1 MTLHVIVNVV
11 IWRKIEGGKMNRKNG
26 EEKVH
31 FRRML
36 LIDDLI
42 RSGSYLNAK
51 ELADKAEVTTR
62 TIMRDIDELK
72 LFYNAPIEYDPKK
85 RGYYY
90 SEPNFFIKSVLLTEG
105 EFFSIALFDQLLVQ
119 YKNTPLEENLRNIFR
134 KITDALPQKITV
146 DSSMLSS
153 QVSFI
158 PDQMGN
164 IDIDVFEQVFSALR
178 KNKTIFFEYRS
189 LERKTWEKRIVDP
202 YHAICQKGNWYILGY
217 CHDRKVPR
225 LFNLARIR
233 KTTISKQTYSIPADF
248 NPHEYFDK
256 HMGVWAS
263 SAYSKKASKVEFI
276 VSAEI
281 GTFAL
286 DHKWHEE
293 QKIKENKDGSV
304 LVSFSTTQLP
314 EVLRWVLGQGHTVKV
329 LKPPA
334 LVEMVKSEAKKIL
347 KIY

>member
-1 MTLHVIVNVV
+1 L
-11 IWRKIEGGKMNRKNG
+11 KI
-26 EEKVH
+26 
-31 FRRML
+31 
-36 LIDDLI
+36 
-42 RSGSYLNAK
+42 
-51 ELADKAEVTTR
+51 
-62 TIMRDIDELK
+62 
-72 LFYNAPIEYDPKK
+72 FYNAPIEYDAEK

-134 KITDALPQKITV
+134 KIIEALPQKITV
-146 DSSMLSS
+146 DSSILSS

-164 IDIDVFEQVFSALR
+164 IDIGVFENVFTALR

-189 LERKTWEKRIVDP
+189 LKDKTWGKRIVDP
-202 YHAICQKGNWYILGY
+202 YHAICQKGNWYVIGY

-233 KTTISKQTYSIPADF
+233 KTSISKQTYIIPSDF
-248 NPHEYFDK
+248 NPYDYFDK
-256 HMGVWAS
+256 YMGVWAS
-263 SAYSKKASKVEFI
+263 SAYSTKPYKVEFI

-281 GTFAL
+281 GTFAI
-286 DHKWHEE
+286 DHKWHEN
-293 QKIKENKDGSV
+293 QKIKENRDGSV
-304 LVSFSTTQLP
+304 RVSFYTTQIP

-329 LKPPA
+329 INPPE
-334 LVEMVKSEAKKIL
+334 LIEMVKSEAKKIIKVYKTL
-347 KIY
+347 